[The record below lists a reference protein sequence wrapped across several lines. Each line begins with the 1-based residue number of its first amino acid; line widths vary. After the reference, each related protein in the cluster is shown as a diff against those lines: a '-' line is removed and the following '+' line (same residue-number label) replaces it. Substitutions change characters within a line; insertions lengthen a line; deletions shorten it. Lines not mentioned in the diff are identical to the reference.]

1 MGGGKAMSAT
11 MRRLVASA
19 LAVMIGLLWGS
30 SVDPDVAGAQGRK
43 PTMMKRFYTGTDG
56 LSHVEEIE
64 VNPKLMMEKIKSV
77 QVGVTQPGTFQDWH
91 PGPERRYI
99 ISLTNGGQLEV
110 AEGKVDLPA
119 GTLYYI
125 DDLTGKG
132 HRTANV
138 SKEERVSIQLSFED
152 QKQIVGPLKK

>member
-1 MGGGKAMSAT
+1 MSTT
-11 MRRLVASA
+11 MRRLVAGI
-19 LAVMIGLLWGS
+19 LAVVVGLILGG
-30 SVDPDVAGAQGRK
+30 SVDRDVAGAQGRK
-43 PTMMKRFYTGTDG
+43 PVMMKRFYTGADG

-64 VNPKLMMEKIKSV
+64 LNAKSMMEKIKSV
-77 QVGVTQPGTFQDWH
+77 QVGVTQPGAFQDWH

-119 GTLYYI
+119 GTVYFI
-125 DDLTGKG
+125 DDVTGKG

-152 QKQIVGPLKK
+152 QKQVIGPLKK